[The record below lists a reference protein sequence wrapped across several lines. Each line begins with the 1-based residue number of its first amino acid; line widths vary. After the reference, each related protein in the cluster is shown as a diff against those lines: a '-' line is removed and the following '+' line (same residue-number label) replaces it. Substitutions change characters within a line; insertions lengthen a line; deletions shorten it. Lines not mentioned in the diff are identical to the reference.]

1 MPLATCSV
9 SGTLLDSTGSAVVSA
24 DVKFN
29 VVLPVSSTTIDALV
43 VPKEVSTTTDST
55 GLFTLALLQSISGI
69 LTVQYPPNSKDSPR
83 RYSYSIIVPA
93 STVADIVDLIT
104 EP

>member
-9 SGTLLDSTGSAVVSA
+9 SGTLLDSTGAAIVSA

-29 VVLPVSSTTIDALV
+29 VVLPVNSTTLDVII
-43 VPKEVSTTTDST
+43 VPKEVSTTTDDD
-55 GLFTLALLQSISGI
+55 GLFTLSLLQEVSGV
-69 LTVQYPPNSKDSPR
+69 LTIQYPPNSKDSPR
-83 RYSYSIIVPA
+83 RYSYAIIVPA